1 MRFLLDENL
10 SPRTCTHLIA
20 AGHHSTH
27 VRDHGMTGASDQRVL
42 AKAAADGAI
51 LITADRGDFGR
62 ELALNHAAEPSVI
75 LLRQLP
81 NVVRAA
87 DVAALLLANLTS
99 AVVLALEAGA
109 FVVVTPKA
117 VRIRHL
123 PLC

>member
-1 MRFLLDENL
+1 
-10 SPRTCTHLIA
+10 
-20 AGHHSTH
+20 
-27 VRDHGMTGASDQRVL
+27 MTGASDQRVL

-123 PLC
+123 PLR